1 MHTKLAT
8 KKQRT
13 IRYKGS
19 PLPFLLQPG
28 RFLDVGDTIQKGD
41 IKIWTNA
48 APESV
53 ESHGC
58 VERGFGPG
66 EVVKDT
72 VVKNQFFR
80 PSKKRAKKAKK
91 TPKSSTKYTILK
103 PEDVIQEGD
112 VWDGTKGCKNVLCDK
127 SFFGSN
133 VAGLK
138 QSFPWRVY
146 KRPPV
151 KNPMS
156 GSRVAFDLSTLPEL
170 IGEGTIL
177 DRQLGDNDDWLV
189 WLDKPV
195 LGQNVLTIPKKFFK
209 VK

>member
-1 MHTKLAT
+1 M
-8 KKQRT
+8 
-13 IRYKGS
+13 I
-19 PLPFLLQPG
+19 
-28 RFLDVGDTIQKGD
+28 
-41 IKIWTNA
+41 N
-48 APESV
+48 
-53 ESHGC
+53 
-58 VERGFGPG
+58 
-66 EVVKDT
+66 
-72 VVKNQFFR
+72 NQFYR
-80 PSKKRAKKAKK
+80 PSKKRAKKVNK
-91 TPKSSTKYTILK
+91 TQKPSPKYTILK

-112 VWDGTKGCKNVLCDK
+112 VWDGTKGLKNILCDK

-138 QSFPWRVY
+138 QSFSWRTY
-146 KRPPV
+146 KRPVTRKPE
-151 KNPMS
+151 P

-195 LGQNVLTIPKKFFK
+195 LGQNVLIIPKKFFK

>member
-1 MHTKLAT
+1 MKAHFNTYTDNQGKAHRFKLPEGCYL
-8 KKQRT
+8 KKVEIT
-13 IRYKGS
+13 LKGDLRWWQNEGPVVAGTS
-19 PLPFLLQPG
+19 KG
-28 RFLDVGDTIQKGD
+28 YEHYAGDT
-41 IKIWTNA
+41 
-48 APESV
+48 V
-53 ESHGC
+53 EKHL
-58 VERGFGPG
+58 VGFWY
-66 EVVKDT
+66 
-72 VVKNQFFR
+72 R

-91 TPKSSTKYTILK
+91 TPKSSPKYTILK